1 MSNGT
6 THQIAAAA
14 VVGIG
19 CLAAESGRGR
29 KTEKPLLGAILA
41 TGFTKLPDMLEPA
54 THPNHRQFFHSV
66 TFAGMLGVATHKVY
80 CWKPDNPADET
91 VRFFL
96 LVCASAY
103 FIHLLLD
110 AGTPKSLPLIGRLY

>member
-6 THQIAAAA
+6 VHQITAAAA
-14 VVGIG
+14 VGIA
-19 CLAAESGRGR
+19 CLAAEGDQQH
-29 KTEKPLLGAILA
+29 KTEKPLIGAILA
-41 TGFTKLPDMLEPA
+41 AGLTKLPDMLEPA

-66 TFAGMLGVATHKVY
+66 AFAGMLGIVTHKVY
-80 CWKPDNPADET
+80 CWQPDNPPDET
-91 VRFFL
+91 VRFLL

-110 AGTPKSLPLIGRLY
+110 AGTPKSLPLIGKL